1 MKVIKRII
9 LSMVVFIL
17 LINSIS
23 IRCYPNNTEGY
34 EIEFNK
40 IKVRDGSYTIVFS
53 DREYYVMDEHE
64 KLIENNE
71 ANNIH
76 SIFERDGEVYLINII
91 DECDEYRWQLLKLNI
106 GKDIGFEIIVDKAYG
121 IFNTE
126 TNGIV
131 VVNNTQNN
139 IFEFKYHNVDAQE
152 EKMILSMDGFNDYGS
167 LRNVKEIDIRE
178 YSILFLTIAGEAIE
192 YNFIYEEFFKIT
204 DEFVYNLNE
213 V

>member
-1 MKVIKRII
+1 MKLLKRVI
-9 LSMVVFIL
+9 LSMSVFIF
-17 LINSIS
+17 LINSIN
-23 IRCYPNNTEGY
+23 IGCYANNIEGY

-40 IKVRDGSYTIVFS
+40 IKVKDGSYNIVFS

-64 KLIENNE
+64 KLIQNNE
-71 ANNIH
+71 ANYIH
-76 SIFERDGEVYLINII
+76 SIFESDGEVYIINII
-91 DECDEYRWQLLKLNI
+91 DEYGEYRWQLLKLNFV
-106 GKDIGFEIIVDKAYG
+106 KDVGFEIIVDKAYG

-131 VVNNTQNN
+131 VVNNTQDD
-139 IFEFKYHNVDAQE
+139 IFEFIYFSGTGDE
-152 EKMILSMDGFNDYGS
+152 EKITLSMEGFSEYGS

-192 YNFIYEEFFKIT
+192 YNRIFERFDKIT
-204 DEFVYNLNE
+204 DEFVYKLNE